1 MNESDSFYVINLR
14 VDPLPIMHKK
24 WNHKGPPYFIK
35 YDIQFIRTIM
45 MTLSIAIFVCISG
58 CQKSLIKD
66 VSSFKAQ
73 STWYWGGD
81 SGRRG
86 LSPEE
91 IRPPLQLA
99 WIYKANGAV
108 GEAIAIADSFI
119 FFGTQSGEI
128 SVLPLRTGKSARTLK
143 IQKKVNVTCLVDGHR
158 LIVVQRWRTPSL
170 RSLDIST
177 GEVLWTNDLGPI
189 VGEPLLTGI
198 QLFGGNEWGIVFTVN
213 SGNGEVIWETDL
225 GKPVRGS
232 IARSG
237 ETLACVTDG
246 GMVWALSSLSGNVIW
261 KRQLLGSIS
270 ATPVLTENRL
280 FIGTTDGVFYGLS
293 LSDGSVEW
301 QRKVRGSVYQTAASD
316 EETVYFGTTQGVLYC
331 LDSRDGSEI
340 WHFDSESVIGTS
352 PLISGRW
359 IYFGTLDRF
368 LYALER
374 KTGLETWRF
383 RTRGRIRSSP
393 VVWKGML
400 ILASEER
407 FVYGF
412 IEKT

>member
-1 MNESDSFYVINLR
+1 MPV
-14 VDPLPIMHKK
+14 MHKK
-24 WNHKGPPYFIK
+24 WNQKRPSYFIQNGMK
-35 YDIQFIRTIM
+35 FTRNIMITFTIE
-45 MTLSIAIFVCISG
+45 IFVCMSG

-66 VSSFKAQ
+66 VSAFNAQ

-86 LSPEE
+86 LSLEE

-119 FFGTQSGEI
+119 FFGTKSGEI
-128 SVLPLRTGKSARTLK
+128 SVLPMRTGKSARTLK
-143 IQKKVNVTCLVDGHR
+143 IQKKVNVTCLVDGQR
-158 LIVVQRWRTPSL
+158 LIVVQRWREPSL
-170 RSLDIST
+170 RSMDLST
-177 GEVLWTNDLGPI
+177 GEVLWIKDLGPI
-189 VGEPLLTGI
+189 VGEPLLYGT
-198 QLFGGNEWGIVFTVN
+198 QLFIGNEWGNVFSVN
-213 SGNGEVIWETDL
+213 SGNGEIIWKADL

-232 IARSG
+232 IAKSG
-237 ETLACVTDG
+237 ETIACGTDG
-246 GMVWALSSLSGNVIW
+246 GIIWALSSVSGNVIW
-261 KRQLLGSIS
+261 KRELLGSIS
-270 ATPVLTENRL
+270 ATPVLTESRL
-280 FIGTTDGVFYGLS
+280 FIGTTDGIFYGLS

-301 QRKVRGSVYQTAASD
+301 QRKVMGSVYQTAASA
-316 EETVYFGTTQGVLYC
+316 EETVYFGTAQGILYC
-331 LDSRDGSEI
+331 LDSHDGSEI
-340 WHFDSESVIGTS
+340 WHFDSGSVIGTS

-359 IYFGTLDRF
+359 IYFGTLDRI

-374 KTGLETWRF
+374 KTGSETWRF

-407 FVYGF
+407 YVYGF